1 MVDIGRINID
11 TSTKLGKRILATIQ
25 MLGWDITDGF
35 SVLIDNKE
43 YYLFYSNNIFFCLY
57 LNSKHDVIYNIMQV
71 DDNMQLISF
80 TKKVFDK
87 DYQFVLLD
95 NGVMLIDEMKNRYY
109 LQLSKD
115 INELNGVLNN
125 AVLDFGQYKANDDIS
140 LTMRYE
146 QMAHGEINNKKLY
159 GAYIRDP
166 FLYIFENGVLGKSY
180 FRKRKDAFY
189 RMDFDIMD
197 NRWQYDLVALREFG
211 IDAITSDNTV
221 SLYDNEVSFS
231 RFYRE
236 LFHIGDYITI
246 TGFPF
251 LKGIKVQD
259 MKDIVL
265 SKGFLLNIPDT
276 LIDFFNNRE
285 FIIKEYQAIIDVYNK
300 NLEFKLGK

>member
-25 MLGWDITDGF
+25 MLGWDIADGF

-300 NLEFKLGK
+300 NLEFELGK

>member
-25 MLGWDITDGF
+25 MLGWDIADGF

-166 FLYIFENGVLGKSY
+166 FSYIFEKGVLGKSY
-180 FRKRKDAFY
+180 FGKRKDAFY
-189 RMDFDIMD
+189 RLDFDIMD

>member
-25 MLGWDITDGF
+25 MLGWDIADGF

-166 FLYIFENGVLGKSY
+166 FLYIFENGVLGESY
-180 FRKRKDAFY
+180 FGKRKDAFY
-189 RMDFDIMD
+189 RLDFDIMD

-285 FIIKEYQAIIDVYNK
+285 FIIEEYQAIIDVYNK
-300 NLEFKLGK
+300 NLEFKIGK

>member
-11 TSTKLGKRILATIQ
+11 TSTKLGKRILAIIQ
-25 MLGWDITDGF
+25 MLGWDIADGF

-159 GAYIRDP
+159 GAYIRNP
-166 FLYIFENGVLGKSY
+166 FLYIFEKGVLGKSY
-180 FRKRKDAFY
+180 FEKRKDAFY
-189 RMDFDIMD
+189 RLDFDIRD

-211 IDAITSDNTV
+211 IDAITSDSTV

-276 LIDFFNNRE
+276 LIDFLNNRE
-285 FIIKEYQAIIDVYNK
+285 FIIEEYQAIIDVYNK
-300 NLEFKLGK
+300 NLESKLGK

>member
-25 MLGWDITDGF
+25 MLGWDIADGF

-166 FLYIFENGVLGKSY
+166 FLYIFENGVLGESY
-180 FRKRKDAFY
+180 FGKRKDAFY
-189 RMDFDIMD
+189 RLDFDIMD

-285 FIIKEYQAIIDVYNK
+285 FIIEEYQAIIDVYNK

>member
-25 MLGWDITDGF
+25 MLGWDIADGF

-189 RMDFDIMD
+189 RLDFDIMD

-285 FIIKEYQAIIDVYNK
+285 FIIEEYQAIIDVYNK
-300 NLEFKLGK
+300 NLEFKIGK

>member
-25 MLGWDITDGF
+25 MLGWDIADGF

-285 FIIKEYQAIIDVYNK
+285 FIIEEYQAIIDVYNK

>member
-25 MLGWDITDGF
+25 MLGWDIADGF

>member
-25 MLGWDITDGF
+25 MLGWDIADGF

-285 FIIKEYQAIIDVYNK
+285 FITEEYQAIIDVYNK

>member
-25 MLGWDITDGF
+25 MLGWDIADGF

-285 FIIKEYQAIIDVYNK
+285 FIIEEYQAIIDVYNK
-300 NLEFKLGK
+300 NLESKLGK

>member
-25 MLGWDITDGF
+25 MLGWDIDDGF

-57 LNSKHDVIYNIMQV
+57 LNRKHDVIYNIMQV

-285 FIIKEYQAIIDVYNK
+285 FITEEYQAIIDVYNK

>member
-25 MLGWDITDGF
+25 MLGWDIADGF

-189 RMDFDIMD
+189 RMDFDIRD

-285 FIIKEYQAIIDVYNK
+285 FIIEEYQAIIDVYNK

>member
-25 MLGWDITDGF
+25 MLGWDIADGF

-211 IDAITSDNTV
+211 VDAITSDNTV

-285 FIIKEYQAIIDVYNK
+285 FIIEEYQAIIDVYNK